1 MQSGGIEASPECTG
15 RADSGMRIEKGGEL
29 MPVQVHLTSVIQKS
43 VDGNRELAEE
53 ASTVT
58 ELIENIEARYPGVR
72 AQLVDEQG
80 NLHRFVNI
88 YLNDEDIR
96 YLDGANTALTDGDSI
111 SILPA
116 LAGG

>member
-1 MQSGGIEASPECTG
+1 MSRRSS
-15 RADSGMRIEKGGEL
+15 RDVRIQEGGEL

-43 VDGNRELAEE
+43 VDGNRELAAE

-58 ELIENIEARYPGVR
+58 ELIEHIEARYPGFR

-96 YLDGANTALTDGDSI
+96 YLDGADTALADGDSV